1 MSDSFSI
8 TRCTAEQRPAALRL
22 LHDNLPT
29 DQQNGLVQ
37 ALKACQTEGEN
48 AFDGLLVV
56 HSTSSDTGNKA
67 SNEILAATWAQLLT
81 GRTAV
86 VWLPN
91 HDNSA
96 TRSLLT
102 AIAHFLDENA
112 VDLAQFLAAPG
123 EPINTELLAVAGFQ
137 KLAELAY
144 LTVDCQQPKTP
155 QPATSL
161 SFIPNAA
168 EPNTNN
174 PNTNNKEQQL
184 GELLLR
190 TYVDSQDCPELNGV
204 RDLADVL
211 NGYRDQGVYT
221 PERWFFVQ
229 HKGQDVGALILTA
242 YADTGNWELVYMGL
256 VPEARGHGWGQ
267 QILDFARW
275 QAGQGGAERLVLAVD
290 EANSFA
296 FSMYQHAGFVT
307 WDRRTVYA
315 RLRT

>member
-1 MSDSFSI
+1 MSDTFSI
-8 TRCTAEQRPAALRL
+8 SRCTPKQRPAALRL
-22 LHDNLPT
+22 LHSSLPT
-29 DQQNGLVQ
+29 EQQNGLVQ
-37 ALKACQTEGEN
+37 ALKASQTEGKN
-48 AFDGLLVV
+48 AFDGLLAI
-56 HSTSSDTGNKA
+56 HSTANVADSET
-67 SNEILAATWAQLLT
+67 SNEILAAAWVQLST
-81 GRTAV
+81 GQTAV
-86 VWLPN
+86 AWLPN
-91 HDNSA
+91 HDCPA
-96 TRSLLT
+96 TRNLLT

-112 VDLAQFLAAPG
+112 IDLAQFLAAPD

-144 LTVDCQQPKTP
+144 LTLDCQQTKTS

-161 SFIPNAA
+161 AFIPNAA
-168 EPNTNN
+168 S

-211 NGYRDQGVYT
+211 NGYRDQGVYA

-229 HKGQDVGALILTA
+229 HEGQDVGALILTA

-296 FSMYQHAGFVT
+296 LSMYQHAGFVT